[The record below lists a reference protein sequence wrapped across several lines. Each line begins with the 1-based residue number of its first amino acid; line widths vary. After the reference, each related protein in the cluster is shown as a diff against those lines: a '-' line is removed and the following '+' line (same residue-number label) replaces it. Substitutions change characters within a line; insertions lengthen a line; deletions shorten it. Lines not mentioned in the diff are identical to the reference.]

1 MPADCTAGER
11 VARLRARVAEWEAQ
25 QRAQGERADAFAS
38 GGELSA
44 DFLHQVLD
52 TSPGVVFIKDRDL
65 ITRYANQAMADLC
78 GLPRGFLI
86 GRTTAETHPYP
97 DEAARYMAV
106 DRHVLATRER
116 VVLDESIT
124 TPGGIVRWFH
134 TVKVP
139 LTMPDGQVWLLGIAT
154 EITRRKQM
162 EEALRRSEE
171 QVRQLFEAAVDPL
184 WDWDVVRDRT
194 SFSPSWARM
203 LGYDPDE
210 FDPLVHVWENLLHPD
225 DRPRV
230 MAVLRDCLE
239 GRRPEY
245 EAEYRV
251 RTRHGELRWVFS
263 RGKVVARDAHGRAL
277 RMIGSLSD
285 ITERRRA
292 EERAQKLQADL
303 SHVSRL
309 VTAGEMAAGLAHE
322 LNQPLTA
329 VLNYMDGC
337 VMLLNTERFDR
348 NELLEVMRRAAE
360 QTQRAAEIIRRLNR
374 FVRRQEPLQAPC
386 NINELVREV
395 ASFITPEV
403 LRLGV
408 TLKLTPAEDLP
419 IVSADPIQI
428 QQVMLNLMRNAVEAV
443 AQERP
448 ERRHVAVATRLAEG
462 DCVRVEVRD
471 TGAGLPEGHE
481 GRVFDAF
488 HTTKP
493 GGLGMGLS
501 ISRAI
506 VEAHRGRLCAEP
518 NGTRGA
524 VFWFTLPIQGPG
536 R

>member
-1 MPADCTAGER
+1 MPADSTAADEI
-11 VARLRARVAEWEAQ
+11 ARLRARVAEWEAQ
-25 QRAQGERADAFAS
+25 QRAPGAGATAPAS
-38 GGELSA
+38 QFSA
-44 DFLHQVLD
+44 DFFRQVLD
-52 TSPGVVFIKDRDL
+52 TSPSVIFIKDCDL
-65 ITRYANQAMADLC
+65 ITRYANQTMADLC
-78 GLPRGFLI
+78 GLPLGFLI

-124 TPGGIVRWFH
+124 TPGGVVRWFH

-139 LTMPDGQVWLLGIAT
+139 LTMPDGLVWLLGIAT
-154 EITRRKQM
+154 EITQRKQM

-184 WDWDVVRDRT
+184 WDWDVARDRT

-203 LGYDPDE
+203 LGYEPDE
-210 FDPLVHVWENLLHPD
+210 FDPLVHVWEEMLHPD

-230 MAVLRDCLE
+230 MAALRDCLE
-239 GRRPEY
+239 ERRPEY

-251 RTRHGELRWVFS
+251 RTRHGELRWVLS
-263 RGKVVARDAHGRAL
+263 RGKVVARDADGRPL
-277 RMIGSLSD
+277 RMVGSMSD

-309 VTAGEMAAGLAHE
+309 VTAGELAAGLAHE

-329 VLNYMDGC
+329 VLNYMDGG
-337 VMLLNTERFDR
+337 VMLLTSERFDR
-348 NELLEVMRRAAE
+348 AELLEVMRRAAE

-386 NINELVREV
+386 DINELVREV

-408 TLKLTPAEDLP
+408 TLRLEPAEDLP

-443 AQERP
+443 AQEPP
-448 ERRHVAVATRLAEG
+448 EQRLVAVSTRLAES
-462 DCVRVEVRD
+462 DSIRVEVRD

-481 GRVFDAF
+481 GCVFDAF

-506 VEAHRGRLCAEP
+506 VEAHRGRLCTGP

-524 VFWFTLPIQGPG
+524 VFWFTLPIQGPA